1 MGHYFDVRA
10 NVERLRKPGSPIQG
24 EDLERFTSAFRGWAR
39 LSGSRSGSARS
50 TPLAFATPC
59 KKSSS
64 WSRGKPLDVGK
75 EQELLDWMGASCWF
89 CGERPPVHGMSRIVK
104 LNKGAAAAGG
114 GMSILHSAVA
124 VPRCAGC
131 LAGHERVNGIAF
143 AICGAG
149 AIAAFLILVVW
160 SPIDVAGW
168 LKGGPRSSVSRTGGC
183 SWPGRWGC
191 RGPEAGDRGHGL
203 RRRRG
208 DEARRLGDRRR
219 AATDARRRELT
230 CCS

>member
-1 MGHYFDVRA
+1 MG
-10 NVERLRKPGSPIQG
+10 P
-24 EDLERFTSAFRGWAR
+24 
-39 LSGSRSGSARS
+39 
-50 TPLAFATPC
+50 
-59 KKSSS
+59 
-64 WSRGKPLDVGK
+64 
-75 EQELLDWMGASCWF
+75 SCWF
-89 CGERPPVHGMSRIVK
+89 RGERPPVHGMSRIVK

-168 LKGGPRSSVSRTGGC
+168 LKAVLVLLSAGPGGMLMAGTLGLPAGQK
-183 SWPGRWGC
+183 
-191 RGPEAGDRGHGL
+191 PET
-203 RRRRG
+203 
-208 DEARRLGDRRR
+208 
-219 AATDARRRELT
+219 AATAYAGVEAMKRGGWVIDDALLRT
-230 CCS
+230 PGGAN